1 MLCCNQYRLL
11 GQYKFS
17 NQHFLL
23 SLSLCQIKKSNSK
36 NAQAL
41 DKKKRAE
48 NCQNLTQICNQVFLY
63 IFFSIYTQI
72 CNYFVNHQ
80 IFLIY
85 RFFLLHKIVQFLKM
99 VQNTIVYEVQVLVD
113 TFLSVFSEPFCHY
126 LAFLRQYGYKDH
138 CLPLSFGIERNV
150 KISVHFCC
158 YLECLFV
165 MFGKYIYISV
175 VHYIYSTVKKW
186 IFDWKHIIH
195 VCILFNNDAIVQL
208 FTCKLTYMQNW
219 TKSCNCSIQFEV
231 F

>member
-48 NCQNLTQICNQVFLY
+48 NCQNLTQICNQVFFIY
-63 IFFSIYTQI
+63 IFFNIYPDMQLLLKSSDFSHLQI
-72 CNYFVNHQ
+72 
-80 IFLIY
+80 
-85 RFFLLHKIVQFLKM
+85 FFLLHKIIQFLKM
-99 VQNTIVYEVQVLVD
+99 VQNTIVYEVWVLVD
-113 TFLSVFSEPFCHY
+113 TFLNVFSEPFCHY

-165 MFGKYIYISV
+165 MFGKYIYI
-175 VHYIYSTVKKW
+175 
-186 IFDWKHIIH
+186 
-195 VCILFNNDAIVQL
+195 C
-208 FTCKLTYMQNW
+208 
-219 TKSCNCSIQFEV
+219 CSLYLQHCQKMDI
-231 F
+231 